1 MGKIEQIKFDRA
13 YVLSAVLK
21 IAKVTK
27 KNKDNYLRLLFFTSQ
42 PKKNQ
47 MNNRLDLVP

>member
-27 KNKDNYLRLLFFTSQ
+27 KNKDIYLRLLFTSQ

-47 MNNRLDLVP
+47 MNNKLDLVP